1 MEIASLSKWRAD
13 EFGAFSGAIADFRI
27 PFTQAIVDDVLA
39 LDVLPRMPT
48 LRRLELTIQPDNHL
62 RLLLASARRWLPA
75 LTVPL
80 VVERRILP
88 GLRLHLHVAG
98 GGLVSTL
105 ASFVGDAAANRI
117 PGVRMEGREIELD
130 LAALLFPADVDTALR
145 YSVATS
151 LAGIIGCLVI
161 AFTIDSIGRRVAIS
175 VALALSSLPLFML
188 ASTGATTAGTVLLLS
203 ATAAVFIFSVNLAL
217 YVWTA
222 ELYPTRMRALGCS
235 VGGAFGRG
243 GIVLGP
249 LLVGQLLERGL
260 DISDIFTVL
269 GAVAVVGAVST
280 AVLGVE
286 TKEKQ
291 LEEISR

>member
-1 MEIASLSKWRAD
+1 M
-13 EFGAFSGAIADFRI
+13 
-27 PFTQAIVDDVLA
+27 T
-39 LDVLPRMPT
+39 
-48 LRRLELTIQPDNHL
+48 
-62 RLLLASARRWLPA
+62 AR
-75 LTVPL
+75 
-80 VVERRILP
+80 
-88 GLRLHLHVAG
+88 
-98 GGLVSTL
+98 
-105 ASFVGDAAANRI
+105 
-117 PGVRMEGREIELD
+117 
-130 LAALLFPADVDTALR
+130 
-145 YSVATS
+145 
-151 LAGIIGCLVI
+151 
-161 AFTIDSIGRRVAIS
+161 IS